1 MATFSSIIG
10 VVTLSFSVLIYE
22 FAPLW
27 LFLDLIGIV
36 CAYIGLKDGDKNC
49 KTGLILCGL
58 AAFFSST
65 SILLVYL
72 AGR

>member
-10 VVTLSFSVLIYE
+10 VITLSFSVLIYE

-27 LFLDLIGIV
+27 LFLDLIGII

-49 KTGLILCGL
+49 KT
-58 AAFFSST
+58 
-65 SILLVYL
+65 
-72 AGR
+72 